1 MALFK
6 ALTFTKII
14 GIDLKIFVLTGS
26 KSTEY
31 KRILAEEITNQS
43 LDCKIIEDMSRRSE
57 VNAIIY
63 SDDCEISDF
72 SIFPEDTVIFS
83 TFAGVEKTLLNKTI
97 RQPLVRLID
106 IEMTEC
112 MAEWCAA
119 HVLRY
124 HLDLDTYIKPVKKEW
139 KISNRERLLAHQV
152 NIGVLGL
159 GTLGSATAR
168 KLKKLDFNVTGWSA
182 TRKKISGVKSLVG
195 QEGLTNILS
204 SSDYLIL
211 LLPLTEQTKTII
223 NSETLKLIKNG
234 AILINAGRGGL
245 IDDDDLLKALDSGKL
260 SECTLDV
267 FNEEPLPPEHPFWF
281 HDKVTITPHVSA
293 PTRLKSSIKSILK
306 NIARIKKGLHPIGLV
321 EKERHY

>member
-14 GIDLKIFVLTGS
+14 GIDLKIFVLTGA

-31 KRILAEEITNQS
+31 KRILAEEIKARS

-124 HLDLDTYIKPVKKEW
+124 HLDLDTYIKPAKKEW
-139 KISNRERLLAHQV
+139 KISNKERLLAHQV

-182 TRKKISGVKSLVG
+182 TRKKISGVESLVG

-267 FNEEPLPPEHPFWF
+267 FYEEPLPPEHPFWF
-281 HDKVTITPHVSA
+281 HDKVTVTPHISA

>member
-6 ALTFTKII
+6 ALTFIKII
-14 GIDLKIFVLTGS
+14 GIDLKILVLTGS

-31 KRILAEEITNQS
+31 KKILAEEISNQS

-124 HLDLDTYIKPVKKEW
+124 HLDLDTYIKPAKKEW
-139 KISNRERLLAHQV
+139 KTSSKERLLAHQV

-168 KLKKLDFNVTGWSA
+168 KLKKLDFSVTGWSA

-204 SSDYLIL
+204 STDYLIL
-211 LLPLTEQTKTII
+211 LLPLTEKTKTII
-223 NSETLKLIKNG
+223 NSETLKLIKNE

-281 HDKVTITPHVSA
+281 HDKVTVTPHISA
-293 PTRLKSSIKSILK
+293 PTQLKSSIKSILK
-306 NIARIKKGLHPIGLV
+306 NIARIKQGLHPIGLV

>member
-124 HLDLDTYIKPVKKEW
+124 HLDLDTYIKPTKKEW
-139 KISNRERLLAHQV
+139 KISNKERLLAHQV

-204 SSDYLIL
+204 RSDYLIL
-211 LLPLTEQTKTII
+211 LLPLTQQTKTII

-245 IDDDDLLKALDSGKL
+245 IDDDDLLKALDGGKL

-281 HDKVTITPHVSA
+281 HDKVTVTPHISA

>member
-14 GIDLKIFVLTGS
+14 GIDLNIFVLTGS

-124 HLDLDTYIKPVKKEW
+124 HLDLDTYIKPAKKEW
-139 KISNRERLLAHQV
+139 KISNKERLLAHQV

-245 IDDDDLLKALDSGKL
+245 IDDDDLLKALDGGKL

-281 HDKVTITPHVSA
+281 HDKVTVTPIYQHQH
-293 PTRLKSSIKSILK
+293 
-306 NIARIKKGLHPIGLV
+306 N
-321 EKERHY
+321 

>member
-31 KRILAEEITNQS
+31 KRILSEEIINQS
-43 LDCKIIEDMSRRSE
+43 LDFKIIEDMSRRSE

-124 HLDLDTYIKPVKKEW
+124 HLDLDTYIKPTKKEW
-139 KISNRERLLAHQV
+139 KISNKERLLAHQV

-168 KLKKLDFNVTGWSA
+168 KLEKLDFNVTGWSA

-204 SSDYLIL
+204 RSDYLIL
-211 LLPLTEQTKTII
+211 LLPLTQQTKTII

-234 AILINAGRGGL
+234 AVLINAGRGGL
-245 IDDDDLLKALDSGKL
+245 IDDDDLLKALDGGKL

-281 HDKVTITPHVSA
+281 HEKVTVTPHISA

-306 NIARIKKGLHPIGLV
+306 NIARIKKGLHTIGLV